1 MFTEEVLKR
10 FKNPQNAGE
19 LEDCNAIGESG
30 DPECS
35 DVIRLFIKFD
45 NNQII
50 NAKFQVYGCPGAIST
65 TDVFIDMIK
74 EKTIKDALKITEE
87 QISDALGGLPI
98 AHMHCSTLPMEA
110 FKKAVEN
117 YNKRKWI

>member
-1 MFTEEVLKR
+1 VFTEEALRR
-10 FKNPQNAGE
+10 FKNPKNAGE
-19 LEDCNAIGESG
+19 LKNHNTVGESG

-35 DVIRLFIKFD
+35 DVVRLFIKFK
-45 NNQII
+45 NEKVI

-65 TDVFIDMIK
+65 TDVFIEMIK
-74 EKTIKDALKITEE
+74 GKTIEEGLKINEE

-98 AHMHCSTLPMEA
+98 SHMHCSKLPMEA

-117 YNKRKWI
+117 YKSK